1 MILSRI
7 TQALRDQNWLAVGI
21 EFVIVILGVVIGFQ
35 ISNWNQ
41 VQSDRRGETELLR
54 RLHNDLLV
62 LDEGRDQ
69 LSPLYANLLDRVLT
83 ARRALLSETPP
94 PGLEPQICAG
104 LAASHDFDQPPDSLP
119 TIEELIATGRMDLI
133 RDNGVREQ
141 ALSTLQLRDFA
152 RSVRQNLFE
161 AQVSLMSAHP
171 EHFTLS
177 LETRPDGRESVRIE
191 CDLDSMRADPAFLA
205 DTVLNT
211 RGLTD
216 FVSFPLS
223 FVDTHLDRLHAEVD
237 EALGLETGHPPRS
250 EAETPS

>member
-7 TQALRDQNWLAVGI
+7 AKALKDQNWLAVGI

-41 VQSDRRGETELLR
+41 VQNDRRGETELLS

-62 LDEGRDQ
+62 LKEGRDQ
-69 LSPLYANLLDRVLT
+69 LGPAYGGLLERVLI
-83 ARRALLSETPP
+83 ARRALLSEAPP
-94 PGLEPQICAG
+94 LALEPEICAA

-133 RDNGVREQ
+133 RDDGVREQ

-171 EHFTLS
+171 ELFTLS
-177 LETRPDGRESVRIE
+177 LEVRPNGRESVRIE

-216 FVSFPLS
+216 FVSFPLG

-237 EALGLETGHPPRS
+237 EALGLEAGHAPRN

>member
-1 MILSRI
+1 MILARI
-7 TQALRDQNWLAVGI
+7 SKALKDQNWLAVGI

-35 ISNWNQ
+35 ISSWNQ
-41 VQSDRRGETELLR
+41 VQADRLGEAELLR
-54 RLHNDLLV
+54 RMHNDLLV
-62 LDEGRDQ
+62 LEEGRDQ
-69 LSPLYANLLDRVLT
+69 LSPLYGNLLDRVLT
-83 ARRALLSETPP
+83 ARRALLTETPP
-94 PGLEPQICAG
+94 PGLDPEVCAA

-133 RDNGVREQ
+133 RDDTVREQ

-161 AQVSLMSAHP
+161 AQVSLMSVHP
-171 EHFTLS
+171 EPFTLS
-177 LETRPDGRESVRIE
+177 LDARPDGGESVRIE
-191 CDLDSMRADPAFLA
+191 CDLTAMRANPAFLA

-223 FVDTHLDRLHAEVD
+223 FVDTHLSRLHTEVD

-250 EAETPS
+250 DTRAAE

>member
-7 TQALRDQNWLAVGI
+7 TLALREQNWLAVAI

-35 ISNWNQ
+35 ISSWNQ
-41 VQSDRRGETELLR
+41 VQADRRGETELLH

-62 LDEGRDQ
+62 LAEGRDQ
-69 LSPLYANLLDRVLT
+69 LSPAYGGLLERVLI
-83 ARRALLSETPP
+83 ARRALLSETPSA
-94 PGLEPQICAG
+94 GLEPEICAA

-133 RDNGVREQ
+133 RDDGVREQ

-171 EHFTLS
+171 EHFELS

-191 CDLDSMRADPAFLA
+191 CNLDSMRADPAFLA
-205 DTVLNT
+205 DIVLNT

-216 FVSFPLS
+216 FVSFPLG
-223 FVDTHLDRLHAEVD
+223 FVDMHLDRLHAEVD
-237 EALGLETGHPPRS
+237 EALGLETGHPHRGET
-250 EAETPS
+250 EATE